1 MTRDD
6 ALARDAA
13 DPLAAHR
20 RAFSLPEGVIYL
32 DGNSLGA
39 LPLSTSARVREV
51 IEREWG
57 EGLIRSWNTARWTDL
72 PRRVG
77 AKIARLIGAKAHEVI
92 CADSTSINLFKV
104 LAAALHLQAARP
116 QVSLAERRMILSER
130 GNFPTDLYVA
140 QGLTQLLGD
149 RHELRLVDADE
160 VHGAIDETVAVVFLT
175 QVNFKSGAMHDLVV
189 LTRRAH
195 EAGALVV
202 WDLAHS
208 AGAVPV
214 DLTAAQADFAVG
226 CGYKYLNGGPGA
238 PAFVYA
244 AERHL
249 EALAGATYAQPLAGW
264 FGHRTPFEFVT
275 DYAPAATIDRFA
287 VGTPS
292 IIALA
297 ALDAGVDTVLA
308 AGMDTLRA
316 KSVALTE
323 TFIALVERECDGVTL
338 ATPRAA
344 ERRGSQVCF
353 AHADAYAVMQALIE
367 RGVIGDFRAP
377 DVLRFGFAPLY
388 VRHVDVF
395 DAARALADV
404 LRTDAWRSE
413 RFQAPGHSHMSSPA
427 DPPAMRYG
435 DYLALDAILDAQHP
449 RSSDPN
455 ELLFIVQ
462 HQTSE
467 LWMKLALHE
476 LRTARSAIAASDLP
490 PAFKMLARV
499 SRIMEQLVHAW
510 NVLATMTPSEYSAI
524 RPHLGTSSGFQSWQY
539 REIEFLLGNKNGAM
553 LRPHDDRPELKQS
566 ARERPS
572 PRRRCTTRRSAC
584 SRAAALPSIPR

>member
-20 RAFSLPEGVIYL
+20 RGFCLPEDVISL

-51 IEREWG
+51 VEREWG
-57 EGLIRSWNTARWTDL
+57 GGLIRSGNTARWTDL

-77 AKIARLIGAKAHEVI
+77 AKIARLIGANAYEVI
-92 CADSTSINLFKV
+92 CADSTSINLFKA
-104 LAAALHLQAARP
+104 LAAALHLQTARP
-116 QVSLAERRMILSER
+116 QVSLAERRVILTER

-140 QGLTQLLGD
+140 QGLAHLLGD

-160 VHGAIDETVAVVFLT
+160 VQGAIDETVAVVFLT
-175 QVNFKSGAMHDLVV
+175 HVNFKSGAMHDLAA
-189 LTRRAH
+189 LTGRAH
-195 EAGALVV
+195 QVGALVV

-214 DLTAAQADFAVG
+214 DLHAAQADFAVG

-244 AERHL
+244 AQRHL
-249 EALAGATYAQPLAGW
+249 DTLAGATYAQPLTGW

-308 AGMDTLRA
+308 AGMDALRA
-316 KSVALTE
+316 KSVLLTE
-323 TFIALVERECDGVTL
+323 AFIMCVEKKCGDTIAL
-338 ATPRAA
+338 ASPRAT
-344 ERRGSQVCF
+344 ETRGSQVCF
-353 AHADAYAVMQALIE
+353 SHPQAYAVMQALIE

-377 DVLRFGFAPLY
+377 DILRFGFAPLY

-395 DAARALADV
+395 DAAQALADV
-404 LRTDAWRSE
+404 LRTEEWRAE
-413 RFQAPGHSHMSSPA
+413 RFQH
-427 DPPAMRYG
+427 
-435 DYLALDAILDAQHP
+435 
-449 RSSDPN
+449 RST
-455 ELLFIVQ
+455 V
-462 HQTSE
+462 T
-467 LWMKLALHE
+467 
-476 LRTARSAIAASDLP
+476 
-490 PAFKMLARV
+490 
-499 SRIMEQLVHAW
+499 
-510 NVLATMTPSEYSAI
+510 
-524 RPHLGTSSGFQSWQY
+524 
-539 REIEFLLGNKNGAM
+539 
-553 LRPHDDRPELKQS
+553 
-566 ARERPS
+566 
-572 PRRRCTTRRSAC
+572 
-584 SRAAALPSIPR
+584 